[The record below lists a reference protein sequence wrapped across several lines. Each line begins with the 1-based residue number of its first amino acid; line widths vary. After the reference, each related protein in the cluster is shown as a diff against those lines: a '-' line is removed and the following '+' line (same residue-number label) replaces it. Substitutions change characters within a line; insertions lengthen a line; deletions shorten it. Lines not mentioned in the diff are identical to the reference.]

1 MKLLAKPITTREE
14 FHKKISPKLLEQM
27 GLLEESLGK
36 ISLADKL
43 EGKTKQ
49 YIGNMNQEQI
59 NDFSSLNLKDL
70 NPLPER
76 YEETKAKFLEATKD
90 LEFLSGM
97 LFYVEDNQLK
107 SEVIM
112 YDRKHYDEVNSPF
125 LNVARD
131 RLTKEYVMEIKE
143 KYGIKK

>member
-1 MKLLAKPITTREE
+1 M
-14 FHKKISPKLLEQM
+14 
-27 GLLEESLGK
+27 ESKFLQENGFLDDSTGK

-49 YIGNMNQEQI
+49 HISNMNQEQI
-59 NDFSSLNLKDL
+59 NDLSSLNLKDL

>member
-1 MKLLAKPITTREE
+1 MQINFLQENGFLDDST
-14 FHKKISPKLLEQM
+14 
-27 GLLEESLGK
+27 GK
-36 ISLADKL
+36 VSLADKL

-49 YIGNMNQEQI
+49 YISNMDQEQI
-59 NDFSSLNLKDL
+59 NDLSSLNLKDL

-76 YEETKAKFLEATKD
+76 YEETKVKFLEATKD

-125 LNVARD
+125 LNVTRD